1 MPYICSAPAL
11 HHARGRAGP
20 AERGI
25 EMPDR
30 HYPVML
36 LTSGLRLGYR
46 EYVMKT
52 LCRTVLIALILVMAG
67 GRSALSASDAAHLIT
82 INGHL
87 CANNRVIIKLS
98 DAATRKDPRG
108 RTELAVRDLERILQ
122 LPAGVRVRE
131 SGFDQWSRGQKAGGQ
146 NRKMESINLEASH
159 LIVHLDKSVTVPEML
174 EHLRRHP
181 WIEYAEPD
189 GVGFGGGIPSDPS
202 YALQWHHETI
212 QSTGAWA
219 STTGSTNVIV
229 AVLDSGIDLSEA
241 EFAGRLVPGY
251 NFVSDNNDPSDDH
264 GHGTAVAGVLAA
276 NANNDRLVAG
286 VDWTCMLM
294 PVKVLNSGNWG
305 YYSWWADGINYA
317 VANGAKIINLSA
329 GGSGSLTALTDAIRH
344 AVSNEVV
351 FVTITHNHSSGIIT
365 YPGNL
370 PESITVGATDSN
382 DVRSSFSNWGD
393 EIDLVAPGTN
403 IYTVGLSGNL
413 EHWWGTSFSA
423 PQVAGVAAL
432 LASVCPSFDQETART
447 LLCAGA
453 EDQVGD
459 ASDVPGWDPYYGWG
473 RLNAAYSIQLALT
486 EANASVAP
494 DASGAVLTWKATG
507 HAPDRH
513 PYRVLY
519 SADLFS
525 WVTLTN
531 HSAITFTGGEARWTD
546 DGSETGSF
554 PPVENRRYYRVL
566 ITR

>member
-1 MPYICSAPAL
+1 MPLFCSAHAL
-11 HHARGRAGP
+11 DQARGLPDLLYP
-20 AERGI
+20 A
-25 EMPDR
+25 MP
-30 HYPVML
+30 

-46 EYVMKT
+46 EYVVKT
-52 LCRTVLIALILVMAG
+52 LCRTVLIALVLVMAG
-67 GRSALSASDAAHLIT
+67 ARSAFSATNPAHFITIDGHPCAHDRVVIRLRDAA
-82 INGHL
+82 
-87 CANNRVIIKLS
+87 S
-98 DAATRKDPRG
+98 RKDPRG
-108 RTELAVRDLERILQ
+108 RTELAPRELERILN
-122 LPAGVRVRE
+122 LPAGAHVRE
-131 SGFDQWSRGQKAGGQ
+131 SGYERWKRGRETGLPERRMK
-146 NRKMESINLEASH
+146 RIHLDASH
-159 LIVHLDKSVTVPEML
+159 LIVHLDEGVAVPDIL

-181 WIEYAEPD
+181 WIEHAEPD
-189 GVGFGGGIPSDPS
+189 GVGFAAGAPTDPS
-202 YALQWHHETI
+202 YALQWHHGTI
-212 QSTGAWA
+212 HATGAWA
-219 STTGSTNVIV
+219 VTTGSTNVIV
-229 AVLDSGIDLSEA
+229 AVLDSGINLSEA
-241 EFAGRLVPGY
+241 EFTGRLAPGY
-251 NFVSDNNDPSDDH
+251 NFVHDNDDPSDDH

-286 VDWTCMLM
+286 LDWSCMIM
-294 PVKVLNSGNWG
+294 PVKVLNSQNWG

-317 VANGAKIINLSA
+317 VANGAKVINLSA

-370 PESITVGATDSN
+370 AESITVGATETN
-382 DVRSSFSNWGD
+382 DVRASFSNWGA
-393 EIDLVAPGTN
+393 EIDLVAPGRD
-403 IYTVGLSGNL
+403 IYTVGRTGNL

-432 LASVCPSFDQETART
+432 LASVRPSFNQETART

-494 DASGAVLTWKATG
+494 DASGAVLAWKATG

-519 SADLFS
+519 SADLFA

-554 PPVENRRYYRVL
+554 PPAENRRYYRVL
-566 ITR
+566 ITP